1 MGRCDEHA
9 SNIEDILKWTC
20 RQWSEYSRT
29 RSADDKINKKREKIA
44 QLKDEMSKYEKS
56 LEDYVE
62 MGESF

>member
-9 SNIEDILKWTC
+9 SNIEDFLKWTC